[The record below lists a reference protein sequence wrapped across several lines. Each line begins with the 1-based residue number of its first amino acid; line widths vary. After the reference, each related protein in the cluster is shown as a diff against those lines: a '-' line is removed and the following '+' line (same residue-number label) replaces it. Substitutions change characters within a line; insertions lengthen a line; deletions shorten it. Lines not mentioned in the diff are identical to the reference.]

1 MVQKLDQITQLIFK
15 FKKESKIVKPSQEVI
30 DTLKSLMEQV
40 DAGISDYKE
49 QVHLKYDEYSND
61 EKLLSKEID
70 NYDKKILAWNN
81 TENGAT
87 NYGTNKINKN
97 DLNEKL
103 TGGSEL
109 LKEVID
115 FDVIFKI
122 YLK

>member
-1 MVQKLDQITQLIFK
+1 MKLVQKLDQITQMIFK
-15 FKKESKIVKPSQEVI
+15 FRKESKIVKPSQEVI

-40 DAGISDYKE
+40 DAGISEYKE
-49 QVHLKYDEYSND
+49 QIHAKYDEYATD

-70 NYDKKILAWNN
+70 NYDKKILAWSNTT
-81 TENGAT
+81 TENVNLNT
-87 NYGTNKINKN
+87 KINKN

-115 FDVIFKI
+115 FDVNK
-122 YLK
+122 YLF